1 MMSDPCSSLVN
12 DDLLRD
18 EDAKIQNAS
27 LCWMVKIVI
36 VYPSIAINLCILTVV
51 YLMI

>member
-1 MMSDPCSSLVN
+1 MSDPCSSLVN

-27 LCWMVKIVI
+27 LCWMVKIVCLQ
-36 VYPSIAINLCILTVV
+36 PTLEFTFSFSSTGLLF
-51 YLMI
+51 